1 MNNTVLTDM
10 QKDALTEI
18 FNIGMGRAAHSLSQ
32 MANDEITLTVPSLA
46 LASRKEACV
55 VLSNTAGGRVCSVTQ
70 QLKGD
75 FNADAILIFP
85 ETSSL
90 AIVRLMVGDS
100 YPGNLTEMEE
110 EALTEIGNIILN
122 ACFGTLINMLGGD
135 YHISLPTSKLGSCD
149 DILELENKGAEEI
162 VMLLYIDFVLKHR
175 TIYGHV
181 AILLEGDS
189 MPNFVK
195 KIQQFLGTY
204 S

>member
-1 MNNTVLTDM
+1 MNPALTDM
-10 QKDALTEI
+10 QRDALTEI

-32 MANDEITLTVPSLA
+32 MANDEITLNVPSLA
-46 LASRKEACV
+46 LATRKDACI
-55 VLSNTAGGRVCSVTQ
+55 VLSKSAGGRVCSVIQ

-75 FNADAILIFP
+75 FTADAILIFP
-85 ETSSL
+85 ESSSL
-90 AIVRLMVGDS
+90 SIVRLMVGDA

-135 YHISLPTSKLGSCD
+135 YHISLPSSKIGSCN
-149 DILELENKGAEEI
+149 DILELENKGADEI
-162 VMLLYIDFVLKHR
+162 VMLLYIDFILKNR

-189 MPNFVK
+189 MPSFVQK
-195 KIQQFLGTY
+195 LQEFLASYT
-204 S
+204 